1 MVRTAQREAAPPRRR
16 GPASLV
22 DLTRR
27 FFAESLFKNSA
38 FLILDLG
45 LGTLTGYGSLT
56 LITRIFPVQDVG
68 LTATAVSAIALVTY
82 ITQFG
87 INYSVPRFLPTAPN
101 RSTMINT
108 VLTVVVGSTLV
119 VAVIF
124 LTLPYASKLWALGG
138 LTFGV
143 AFVAAACVQAGVTV
157 LTTVLVADRAADK
170 LVTVGS
176 IPSVA
181 QLAAPPA
188 FAFLGAF
195 GAFLARVSGNFF
207 SFITFA
213 WLLVK
218 RGHRFRPEINI
229 AESQELIKFSAGMYV
244 ANLVGGV
251 PQLLLPLVVLARVG
265 ASQAAYWSISMSVA
279 AILFT
284 LPGQVTA
291 ALMPEVSSRPVERR
305 ALLRRSTYLITAM
318 VLPALIIAFVFAPI
332 PLAIFGHSYRSEAL
346 APLRWLIVAGFV
358 TMLNYVTGA
367 ILIIA
372 KKSTMV
378 TIVNLVDAVVVL
390 GLVMLWATNVTQI
403 AIAWTIGD
411 VGNTLLFGFF
421 AFLAVREVGGRL
433 EYLGDRPAAAAA
445 TRDRLTATSQHRGLG
460 MLLTL
465 AEQQGTVD
473 AYRSYNPSLTATQG
487 LFSIAAL
494 QVAERQRQELSGRAD
509 PARKTGRPIEE
520 GEHRTAFELLFKM
533 AEAQRTEPGSPGNDN
548 GNGTNDLGRQPRD
561 RPRPRE

>member
-1 MVRTAQREAAPPRRR
+1 VVRTARPEAALAPPQRR
-16 GPASLV
+16 GPSSL
-22 DLTRR
+22 LRPARR

-56 LITRIFPVQDVG
+56 LITRIYPVQDVG

-87 INYSVPRFLPTAPN
+87 INYSVPRYLPTAKN
-101 RSTMINT
+101 RTTMINT
-108 VLTVVVGSTLV
+108 VLTVVVGSTLIA
-119 VAVIF
+119 AVIF
-124 LTLPYASKLWALGG
+124 LTLPYARKLWALGG
-138 LTFGV
+138 VTFGV
-143 AFVAAACVQAGVTV
+143 AFVASACVQAGVMV
-157 LTTVLVADRAADK
+157 LTTVLVADRAAGK
-170 LVTVGS
+170 LVTIGS

-188 FAFLGAF
+188 FSFLGAF

-207 SFITFA
+207 SFITFS

-229 AESQELIKFSAGMYV
+229 AETRELIKFSAGMYV

-251 PQLLLPLVVLARVG
+251 PQLLLPLVVLAKVG

-279 AILFT
+279 AILFS

-291 ALMPEVSSRPVERR
+291 ALLPEVSSRPVERR

-332 PLAIFGHSYRSEAL
+332 PLAIFGHSYSSQAL

-372 KKSTMV
+372 KKSMMV

-390 GLVMLWATNVTQI
+390 GLVTLWATNVTQI

-433 EYLGDRPAAAAA
+433 EYLGDRPAGASAA
-445 TRDRLTATSQHRGLG
+445 TLADPSATSQLRALDALAT
-460 MLLTL
+460 M
-465 AEQQGTVD
+465 AEQQNAADT
-473 AYRSYNPSLTATQG
+473 YRPYYPSMTATTG
-487 LFSIAAL
+487 LFSIAAFRA
-494 QVAERQRQELSGRAD
+494 AEQQRQESMKGAE
-509 PARKTGRPIEE
+509 PARETRPPSVVRPPSEDRQ
-520 GEHRTAFELLFKM
+520 HRQAFELLFKM
-533 AEAQRTEPGSPGNDN
+533 AEAQRTEPGGEGN
-548 GNGTNDLGRQPRD
+548 GNIPSDLRR
-561 RPRPRE
+561 